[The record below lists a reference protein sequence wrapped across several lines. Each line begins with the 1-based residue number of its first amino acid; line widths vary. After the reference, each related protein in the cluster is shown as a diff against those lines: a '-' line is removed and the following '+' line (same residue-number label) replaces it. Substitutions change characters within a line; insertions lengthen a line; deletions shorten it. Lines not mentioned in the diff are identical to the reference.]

1 MQEVVQSC
9 FIGSKNDKLCY
20 GDGFYAFVA
29 GSHVSIV
36 RGNAVFAAHDEFLD
50 RQRSVCVSIWH
61 GFVYDCTWQPA
72 AAKNCS
78 TTRHRACRK

>member
-50 RQRSVCVSIWH
+50 RQRSVCFYLAWLCI
-61 GFVYDCTWQPA
+61 
-72 AAKNCS
+72 
-78 TTRHRACRK
+78 